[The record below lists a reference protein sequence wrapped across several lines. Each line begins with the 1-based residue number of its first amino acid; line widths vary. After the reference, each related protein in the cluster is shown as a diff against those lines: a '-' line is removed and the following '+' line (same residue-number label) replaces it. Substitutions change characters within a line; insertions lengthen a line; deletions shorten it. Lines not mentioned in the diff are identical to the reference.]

1 MKISDV
7 RLSTRINVQML
18 LCIAA
23 LVALSGYSLF
33 KVNEITT
40 KMELIRDSGLPITN
54 SFTQITKLQVK
65 QLHVFEKVIRF
76 GTVMSRS
83 ANMSED
89 DLNVAS
95 EGFKSSKE
103 EFKQL
108 ETKVHEEIVGL
119 EDHLTEIIDEGHE
132 DANTEAFMGEMLA
145 FMKVTQA
152 KNMKYAAA
160 TAEAIDYLN
169 NGHLGVVHDLLIEIE
184 KGSKKLGTDLEGFSL
199 KVEEKV
205 LEQFSDSTDY
215 AEKLSNVLMIL
226 TAFAGVIGL
235 MLTVFTGFTL
245 NVLKES
251 IEKIGDSVLQVA
263 TAADQS
269 SNAISTVADGSR
281 QQAEAISQAVS
292 AVDQTVGVIAEVS
305 TTAEESTAIAREA
318 KNAVTSGTE
327 QIEGMI
333 SVVNRIAENSNE
345 ISKITDII
353 SNIASQTNM
362 LSLNAA
368 IEAARAGEHGR
379 GFAVVAEQVR
389 KLAENSKSSVQ
400 DIMELVKQADR
411 DADAAIEVVARVN
424 DEMENM
430 SQSATQTESLMQSI
444 ATSME
449 QQVATIEELQHNM
462 ETLKQIGN
470 NNANASEEITETIVE
485 LSRIANETN
494 GEVHKFNL

>member
-7 RLSTRINVQML
+7 RLGTRINVQML

-23 LVALSGYSLF
+23 LVFLSGYSLF

-40 KMELIRDSGLPITN
+40 KMELIRDGGLPIMN
-54 SFTQITKLQVK
+54 RISQITENQIK
-65 QLHVFEKVIRF
+65 QLYVFEKVIRF
-76 GTVMSRS
+76 GTVMTRS
-83 ANMSED
+83 ANMSEG

-95 EGFKSSKE
+95 EGFNSSKA
-103 EFKQL
+103 EFEQL
-108 ETKVHEEIVGL
+108 ETKVNEEIVGL
-119 EDHLTEIIDEGHE
+119 EEQLTDIISTGHV
-132 DANTEAFMGEMLA
+132 DANTEAFMGEILA
-145 FMKVTQA
+145 FMAVVQA
-152 KNMKYAAA
+152 ANKDYAAK
-160 TAEAIDYLN
+160 TNEA
-169 NGHLGVVHDLLIEIE
+169 
-184 KGSKKLGTDLEGFSL
+184 LES
-199 KVEEKV
+199 
-205 LEQFSDSTDY
+205 FSDSTQY
-215 AEKLSNVLMIL
+215 ADNLSKVLMLL
-226 TAFAGVIGL
+226 TTIAGVIGL
-235 MLTVFTGFTL
+235 VLTVFTGFTL
-245 NVLKES
+245 KELKTS
-251 IEKIGDSVLQVA
+251 IEKIGTSVLQVA

-281 QQAEAISQAVS
+281 QQADAISQAVS
-292 AVDQTVGVIAEVS
+292 AVDQTVGVITEVS
-305 TTAEESTAIAREA
+305 TTAEESTANAKEAMIA
-318 KNAVTSGTE
+318 VDSGKA
-327 QIEGMI
+327 QMEGMI
-333 SVVNRIAENSNE
+333 NVVNRIAENSSE

-368 IEAARAGEHGR
+368 IEAARAGEHGK

-411 DADAAIEVVARVN
+411 DSDAAIEVVSRVN

-430 SQSATQTESLMQSI
+430 SASATHTESLMQSI

-494 GEVHKFNL
+494 REVNKFNL